1 MTTQALNIATLT
13 IEDFARRLR
22 ARDLTAEQVT
32 DSCLRRIEEDNPRL
46 NAFILVMADTAR
58 QQAREADR
66 ELAAGRDRGPLH
78 GVPISIKDLIDV
90 AGTPTTAA
98 SRVREGHVAAHDAPV
113 IAALRDA
120 GAVIIGKTNL
130 HEFAFGTTNEDSA
143 FGPARNPHDVSRSP
157 GGSSGGSA
165 ASVAAGMA
173 LATLGTDTGGS
184 IRIPAAAC
192 GIVGLKP
199 RHGELS
205 TDGIVPLSHTLDHV
219 GPLARTVT
227 DAALVYR
234 ALRGGL
240 QNPAIRLRARSALRR
255 DLAEAGRRR
264 EAGSH
269 VPGSAPV
276 PVSGLR
282 LAVPGGYFLE
292 LLDDEVRARFDEAI
306 DRLRA
311 SGARTID
318 VNIRHG
324 NLTPAIYLHLVLAD
338 AAAYHAATLERMP
351 ERYTPPVRLRL
362 EMGRYVLAEDYA
374 RALEGR
380 EILRREVDSALAEHA
395 ALVLPTLPIPA
406 PPLGAASVQVGSVTE
421 LVRNLM
427 LRLTQLFNVTGH
439 PAIALP
445 AGYTSAGLPCSV
457 QLVGADTETLLPVAL
472 ACEAQITGVERPR
485 SGGLGG

>member
-1 MTTQALNIATLT
+1 MQRDGLKAVNTLT
-13 IEDFARRLR
+13 IEEFGRRLR

-32 DSCLRRIEEDNPRL
+32 DACLRQIEEDNPRL
-46 NAFILVMADTAR
+46 NAFILVMADAAR
-58 QQAREADR
+58 QQARQADR

-78 GVPISIKDLIDV
+78 GAPISIKDLIDI

-98 SRVREGHVAAHDAPV
+98 SRVRDGHVAAHDAPCIV
-113 IAALRDA
+113 ALREA

-130 HEFAFGTTNEDSA
+130 HEFAFGTTNEESA
-143 FGPARNPHDVSRSP
+143 FGPARNPRDVSRSP

-199 RHGELS
+199 RHGELP
-205 TDGIVPLSHTLDHV
+205 TDGIVPLSRRLDHV
-219 GPLARTVT
+219 GPLARTVA
-227 DAALVYR
+227 DASLVYH

-240 QNPAIRLRARSALRR
+240 QNPAK
-255 DLAEAGRRR
+255 
-264 EAGSH
+264 AGSH
-269 VPGSAPV
+269 VLRHPAPV
-276 PVSGLR
+276 PISGLR
-282 LAVPGGYFLE
+282 LAVPRGYFFE
-292 LLDDEVRARFDEAI
+292 LLDDEVRARFDEAL

-311 SGARTID
+311 AGARTTDI
-318 VNIRHG
+318 NIRHAS
-324 NLTPAIYLHLVLAD
+324 LTPAVYLHLVLAD

-374 RALEGR
+374 RALEGQ
-380 EILRREVDSALAEHA
+380 EILRREVDSALAGHA
-395 ALVLPTLPIPA
+395 ALVLPALPIPA
-406 PPLGAASVQVGSVTE
+406 PPIGAASVQVGAVTE
-421 LVRNLM
+421 SVRNLM
-427 LRLTQLFNVTGH
+427 LRQTQLFNVTGH

-445 AGYTSAGLPCSV
+445 AGDTRAGLPCSV
-457 QLVGADTETLLPVAL
+457 QLVGTETDELLPVAL
-472 ACEAQITGVERPR
+472 ACEVQITGLPPPR
-485 SGGLGG
+485 SGGPGGG

>member
-1 MTTQALNIATLT
+1 MNNIDTPT
-13 IEDFARRLR
+13 IEEFGRRLR

-32 DSCLRRIEEDNPRL
+32 EACLRCIEEDNPRL
-46 NAFILVMADTAR
+46 NAFILVMADAAR
-58 QQAREADR
+58 RQAREADR

-98 SRVREGHVAAHDAPV
+98 SRVREGHIARHDAPV
-113 IAALRDA
+113 IVALREA

-130 HEFAFGTTNEDSA
+130 HEFAFGTTNEESA
-143 FGPARNPHDVSRSP
+143 FGPARNPHDVNRSP

-199 RHGELS
+199 RYGGLS
-205 TDGIVPLSHTLDHV
+205 TDGIVPLSRRLDHV
-219 GPLARTVT
+219 GPLARTVA
-227 DAALVYR
+227 DASLVYR
-234 ALRGGL
+234 ALRAGL
-240 QNPAIRLRARSALRR
+240 QNPAR
-255 DLAEAGRRR
+255 
-264 EAGSH
+264 AGSH
-269 VPGSAPV
+269 VPRSWGPALAGPKLPAPA
-276 PVSGLR
+276 PISGLR
-282 LAVPGGYFLE
+282 LARPRGYLCD
-292 LLDDEVRARFDEAI
+292 LLDDDVRARFDEAL
-306 DRLRA
+306 DRLRDA
-311 SGARTID
+311 GARITE
-318 VNIRHG
+318 VSIRHA
-324 NLTPAIYLHLVLAD
+324 NLTPAVYLHLVLAD
-338 AAAYHAATLERMP
+338 AAAYHAATLERSP
-351 ERYTPPVRLRL
+351 ELYTPGVRLRL

-380 EILRREVDSALAEHA
+380 KILCREIDSALAEHA

-406 PPLGAASVQVGSVTE
+406 PPIGAASVQVGAVTE
-421 LVRNLM
+421 PVRNLM
-427 LRLTQLFNVTGH
+427 LRLTQLFNLTGH

-445 AGYTSAGLPCSV
+445 AGNTRMGLPCSV
-457 QLVGADTETLLPVAL
+457 QLVAAETDELLSVAR
-472 ACEAQITGVERPR
+472 ACEAQISGLSPR

>member
-1 MTTQALNIATLT
+1 MQRDSPHFMDNVNTLT
-13 IEDFARRLR
+13 IEEFGRRLR
-22 ARDLTAEQVT
+22 ARELTAEQVT
-32 DSCLRRIEEDNPRL
+32 DACLRRIEEDNPRL
-46 NAFILVMADTAR
+46 NAFILVMADRAR

-78 GVPISIKDLIDV
+78 GAPISIKDLIDV

-113 IAALRDA
+113 VVALREA

-143 FGPARNPHDVSRSP
+143 FGPARNPRDASRSP

-205 TDGIVPLSHTLDHV
+205 TDGIVPLSRRLDHV

-234 ALRGGL
+234 ALRGGSR
-240 QNPAIRLRARSALRR
+240 PKS
-255 DLAEAGRRR
+255 
-264 EAGSH
+264 
-269 VPGSAPV
+269 PAPV
-276 PVSGLR
+276 PISGLR
-282 LAVPGGYFLE
+282 LARPRGYFCE
-292 LLDDEVRARFDEAI
+292 LLHDDVRARFDEAI
-306 DRLRA
+306 ERLRA
-311 SGARTID
+311 AGARVTD
-318 VNIRHG
+318 VAIRHA
-324 NLTPAIYLHLVLAD
+324 NLTPAVYLHLVLAD

-362 EMGRYVLAEDYA
+362 EMGRYVLAEDYT

-380 EILRREVDSALAEHA
+380 EILRREVDSALAGHD
-395 ALVLPTLPIPA
+395 ALALPTLPIPA
-406 PPLGAASVQVGSVTE
+406 PPIGAASVQVGAVTE
-421 LVRNLM
+421 PLRNLM
-427 LRLTQLFNVTGH
+427 LRLTQLFSVTGH

-445 AGYTSAGLPCSV
+445 AGDTRTGLPCSV
-457 QLVGADTETLLPVAL
+457 QLVGAETDELLPVAL
-472 ACEAQITGVERPR
+472 ACEAQI
-485 SGGLGG
+485 GGLAPPRAGGPGG

>member
-1 MTTQALNIATLT
+1 MDHLNTPT
-13 IEDFARRLR
+13 IEEFGRRLR

-32 DSCLRRIEEDNPRL
+32 DACLRRIEEDNPRL
-46 NAFILVMADTAR
+46 NAFILVMADSAR
-58 QQAREADR
+58 QQARQADR

-78 GVPISIKDLIDV
+78 GAPISLKDLIDV

-113 IAALRDA
+113 VVALRDA

-130 HEFAFGTTNEDSA
+130 HEFAFGTTNEESA

-205 TDGIVPLSHTLDHV
+205 TEGIVPLSHRLDHV

-227 DAALVYR
+227 DAALVYY

-240 QNPAIRLRARSALRR
+240 QKT
-255 DLAEAGRRR
+255 GT
-264 EAGSH
+264 AGSYVSHSWGPH
-269 VPGSAPV
+269 VPRSWGPTSTGPKLPPPV
-276 PVSGLR
+276 PVSSLR
-282 LAVPGGYFLE
+282 LAVPREYFCD
-292 LLDDEVRARFDEAI
+292 LLDDDVRARFEEAI
-306 DRLRA
+306 ERLRSA
-311 SGARTID
+311 GARVTD
-318 VNIRHG
+318 VNVRHAS
-324 NLTPAIYLHLVLAD
+324 LTPATYLHLVLAD

-362 EMGRYVLAEDYA
+362 EMGRYVLAEDFA
-374 RALEGR
+374 RALAGR
-380 EILRREVDSALAEHA
+380 EILRREVDSALAGHA
-395 ALVLPTLPIPA
+395 ALVLPALPIPA
-406 PPLGAASVQVGSVTE
+406 PPIGAASVQVGAVTE
-421 LVRNLM
+421 PVRNLM

-445 AGYTSAGLPCSV
+445 AGNTRTGLPCSV
-457 QLVGADTETLLPVAL
+457 QLVGADTDELLPVAL
-472 ACEAQITGVERPR
+472 ACEPQITGLLPPR
-485 SGGLGG
+485 SGGPGDG